1 MCKLQCLIS
10 FTLCT
15 MLVYCLLG
23 KRMYPFIW
31 HMFCHHSCLFSQTL
45 FVNTGCLKWLSLLWT
60 HLCRWYQTCKTVE
73 FIHSDPN
80 LAASLILHVLLII
93 TPPPPLH
100 YRVGWCGGRYAGS
113 PCLSVFTGFVQKV
126 SSCNHTWYG
135 GAASWARVSH
145 TQNELLSL
153 RSRSQWQVK

>member
-23 KRMYPFIW
+23 KGLYPFIW
-31 HMFCHHSCLFSQTL
+31 HMFCHHSCLFSRTL

-73 FIHSDPN
+73 FIHSDSQPCSQPHFACVIN
-80 LAASLILHVLLII
+80 YN
-93 TPPPPLH
+93 PPPHLPCITEL
-100 YRVGWCGGRYAGS
+100 VGVEGS
-113 PCLSVFTGFVQKV
+113 MLDHPVCLSLQALSRRYLLVTILGMVVQHHEPG
-126 SSCNHTWYG
+126 CHTHKMNCY
-135 GAASWARVSH
+135 
-145 TQNELLSL
+145 L
-153 RSRSQWQVK
+153 